1 MSTIPSKDRASLC
14 TFTFADGR
22 RCRTPRQSGHP
33 HYCCFHARKQA
44 HLDAADQLGRDFAFL
59 LSGDYFSAC
68 DLAAALGRLFAAV
81 ARGDVKPRTA
91 ATLVYLAL
99 TLLQTIQVAQDEYI
113 NAFSTDGWRRL
124 VHNHIQQNQKYL
136 APSSVP
142 PAPPV
147 TPACSAG
154 FTPSS
159 CSSPATA
166 SQPRATPQASAP
178 VEAGL
183 EPGSSS
189 ASTSQPVAAPQPPA
203 APPRSPTATP
213 PVSQSASHIAPHPPA
228 PPTAASSCTSVEA
241 GLQSGCSSASV
252 NEADQAIAPP
262 SCNAGPGPESSSSV
276 SSQDDDQAESDYTLS
291 ESFVRRRRWPARRSI
306 SS

>member
-91 ATLVYLAL
+91 ATLAYLAQ

-136 APSSVP
+136 APSSVQ
-142 PAPPV
+142 PAPP
-147 TPACSAG
+147 P
-154 FTPSS
+154 
-159 CSSPATA
+159 
-166 SQPRATPQASAP
+166 
-178 VEAGL
+178 
-183 EPGSSS
+183 
-189 ASTSQPVAAPQPPA
+189 
-203 APPRSPTATP
+203 SPT
-213 PVSQSASHIAPHPPA
+213 A
-228 PPTAASSCTSVEA
+228 PPTAASPCTSVEA

>member
-33 HYCCFHARKQA
+33 LYCCFHARKQA

-136 APSSVP
+136 APSSVQ

-154 FTPSS
+154 LTPSS

-183 EPGSSS
+183 EPDSSS
-189 ASTSQPVAAPQPPA
+189 ASTSQLVAAPQPPA
-203 APPRSPTATP
+203 APP
-213 PVSQSASHIAPHPPA
+213 
-228 PPTAASSCTSVEA
+228 TAASSCASVEA

-252 NEADQAIAPP
+252 NEADQATAPP

-276 SSQDDDQAESDYTLS
+276 SGQDDDQAESDYTLS
-291 ESFVRRRRWPARRSI
+291 ESFVRRRRW
-306 SS
+306 